1 MRSDE
6 LRHAARYQW
15 RHILPAL
22 GIPAEKL
29 TNKHQPCPVC
39 GDRDR
44 YRFDDKDGYGSY
56 ICTHCGNGDGFHLVM
71 HWLDCDYK
79 TAAAAV
85 SDALG
90 IGEGRPAPPA
100 ETGANHA
107 ATRPNRPP
115 LEHLEQRSATGSRRP
130 VAAYLEGRG
139 LPFPEDVHD
148 LCHHPRLPYWHN
160 GEKLGEYPA
169 MIGRITDSGGRT
181 TGLHLTYTHGGQKLA
196 LHHYG
201 ERLPAKK
208 MRRRRPR
215 LAGRRCARLPCLA
228 GRHKSRHQ
236 KTRSRR
242 RPRPLQ
248 REEAGMT
255 NWNKKLGLDDLE
267 APTDAAYY
275 RADEGGT
282 CWITYDEE
290 GKEQRDHLADAIHLI
305 GRAVD
310 EEGGNWR
317 IIEWRDRYHT
327 THHAALDMGDIGT
340 PAGWRALQ
348 RLGIA
353 IKAGRKKRERLAD
366 YLQGSGK
373 NTRWQLAK
381 TAGWHSGA
389 YILPSGEVLG
399 AAENIHYHG
408 DTSQG
413 ADYQPKG
420 SLADWQALARLA
432 EDNSRLCLALG
443 CAFAAPLL
451 DLLGHESGGFHLY
464 GDSSDGKTTAALFT
478 LSVWGNPKELKLT
491 WEGTAHGFS
500 NTAAARND
508 GLLVLDEIGQASART
523 AAQTAYAVLNGT
535 GKIQGAKEGGNRAI
549 NRWRIMLLSTGEKN
563 LDGYLKTEGKDWQAG
578 QATRLPA
585 IPADTGKG
593 MGIYDTLH
601 GFAGGAELSEHL
613 TREGEKNHG
622 TAGRAYIAH
631 LATIDAVGE
640 ARKHIDAF
648 MDAIQGSGKHE
659 DRKIIEQ
666 AEDFLQTWGMTNR
679 FAWRTWRGGE
689 GDPQT
694 YSDHAGYK
702 EAIGDQMKFWI
713 TPAVFR
719 GEIARGYEANK
730 ACQVL
735 HAIGW
740 LQPKAPGRWQHQL
753 KGKGRYYILIG
764 IEPPGEEDA

>member
-1 MRSDE
+1 M
-6 LRHAARYQW
+6 
-15 RHILPAL
+15 
-22 GIPAEKL
+22 
-29 TNKHQPCPVC
+29 
-39 GDRDR
+39 
-44 YRFDDKDGYGSY
+44 
-56 ICTHCGNGDGFHLVM
+56 
-71 HWLDCDYK
+71 
-79 TAAAAV
+79 
-85 SDALG
+85 
-90 IGEGRPAPPA
+90 
-100 ETGANHA
+100 
-107 ATRPNRPP
+107 
-115 LEHLEQRSATGSRRP
+115 
-130 VAAYLEGRG
+130 
-139 LPFPEDVHD
+139 
-148 LCHHPRLPYWHN
+148 
-160 GEKLGEYPA
+160 
-169 MIGRITDSGGRT
+169 TD
-181 TGLHLTYTHGGQKLA
+181 
-196 LHHYG
+196 
-201 ERLPAKK
+201 
-208 MRRRRPR
+208 
-215 LAGRRCARLPCLA
+215 
-228 GRHKSRHQ
+228 
-236 KTRSRR
+236 
-242 RPRPLQ
+242 
-248 REEAGMT
+248 
-255 NWNKKLGLDDLE
+255 WNKKLGLDDIDTPVE
-267 APTDAAYY
+267 SRYHTS
-275 RADEGGT
+275 ESGT
-282 CWITYDEE
+282 YWISYDD

-310 EEGGNWR
+310 DEGGNWR
-317 IIEWRDRYHT
+317 IIEWRDRYHA
-327 THHAALDMGDIGT
+327 THRAALDMGDIGT
-340 PAGWRALQ
+340 PAGWRTLQ
-348 RLGIA
+348 SHGIT

-366 YLQGSGK
+366 YLQGEGK

-381 TAGWHSGA
+381 TAGWHGGA

-399 AAENIHYHG
+399 EAENIHYHG

-413 ADYQPKG
+413 ADYQPRG

-432 EDNSRLCLALG
+432 QGNSRLCLALG

-451 DLLGHESGGFHLY
+451 GLLGHESGGFHLY
-464 GDSSDGKTTAALFT
+464 GDSSDGKTTAALFA

-549 NRWRIMLLSTGEKN
+549 NRWRIMLLSTGEKT

-585 IPADTGKG
+585 IPADAGKG

-613 TREGEKNHG
+613 TSEGEKNHG

-679 FAWRTWRGGE
+679 FAWRNIDT
-689 GDPQT
+689 QT
-694 YSDHAGYK
+694 FPNHAGYK
-702 EAIGDQMKFWI
+702 ETIGDQTKFWI
-713 TPAVFR
+713 TSAAFKS
-719 GEIARGYEANK
+719 EIAKGFDKNK
-730 ACQVL
+730 ACRVL

-740 LQPKAPGRWQHQL
+740 LERDDKDNRWQQ
-753 KGKGRYYILIG
+753 KFDNTGRYYVLIG
-764 IEPPGEEDA
+764 MAPPGDDT

>member
-1 MRSDE
+1 M
-6 LRHAARYQW
+6 
-15 RHILPAL
+15 
-22 GIPAEKL
+22 
-29 TNKHQPCPVC
+29 
-39 GDRDR
+39 
-44 YRFDDKDGYGSY
+44 
-56 ICTHCGNGDGFHLVM
+56 
-71 HWLDCDYK
+71 
-79 TAAAAV
+79 
-85 SDALG
+85 
-90 IGEGRPAPPA
+90 
-100 ETGANHA
+100 
-107 ATRPNRPP
+107 
-115 LEHLEQRSATGSRRP
+115 
-130 VAAYLEGRG
+130 
-139 LPFPEDVHD
+139 
-148 LCHHPRLPYWHN
+148 
-160 GEKLGEYPA
+160 
-169 MIGRITDSGGRT
+169 TD
-181 TGLHLTYTHGGQKLA
+181 
-196 LHHYG
+196 
-201 ERLPAKK
+201 
-208 MRRRRPR
+208 
-215 LAGRRCARLPCLA
+215 
-228 GRHKSRHQ
+228 
-236 KTRSRR
+236 
-242 RPRPLQ
+242 
-248 REEAGMT
+248 
-255 NWNKKLGLDDLE
+255 WNKKLGLDDLDTPAE
-267 APTDAAYY
+267 SRYHTS
-275 RADEGGT
+275 ESGT
-282 CWITYDEE
+282 YWINYDD
-290 GKEQRDHLADAIHLI
+290 GKEQRDRLADAIRLI

-310 EEGGNWR
+310 DEGRNWR
-317 IIEWRDRYHT
+317 IIEWRDRYHA
-327 THHAALDMGDIGT
+327 THRAALDMGDIGT
-340 PAGWRALQ
+340 PAGWRTLQ
-348 RLGIA
+348 SHGIT

-366 YLQGSGK
+366 YLQGEGK

-381 TAGWHSGA
+381 TAGWHDGA

-420 SLADWQALARLA
+420 SLEGWQALAQLA
-432 EDNSRLCLALG
+432 QDNSRLCLALG

-451 DLLGHESGGFHLY
+451 HLLDHESGGFHLY
-464 GDSSDGKTTAALFT
+464 GDSSDGKTTAALFALT
-478 LSVWGNPKELKLT
+478 VWGNPKGLKLT

-535 GKIQGAKEGGNRAI
+535 GKIQGAKEGGNREI
-549 NRWRIMLLSTGEKN
+549 QRWRIMLLSTGEKT

-585 IPADTGKG
+585 IPADAGKG
-593 MGIYDTLH
+593 FGIYDTLH

-613 TREGEKNHG
+613 TREGAKHHG

-631 LATIDAVGE
+631 LATIDAEAE
-640 ARKHIDAF
+640 ARRHVDAYMAALPKLEGQARRVAMRF
-648 MDAIQGSGKHE
+648 AILAAALELAQPIHGLTDTTAAIRQCHDDWQAIQGSGKHE

-666 AEDFLQTWGMTNR
+666 AEDFMQTHGMGNR

-694 YSDHAGYK
+694 YTDHAGYK
-702 EAIGDQMKFWI
+702 EAIGDQLKFWI

-719 GEIARGYEANK
+719 DEIAKGFEANK

>member
-15 RHILPAL
+15 WHILPAL

-215 LAGRRCARLPCLA
+215 LAG
-228 GRHKSRHQ
+228 
-236 KTRSRR
+236 
-242 RPRPLQ
+242 
-248 REEAGMT
+248 
-255 NWNKKLGLDDLE
+255 
-267 APTDAAYY
+267 
-275 RADEGGT
+275 
-282 CWITYDEE
+282 
-290 GKEQRDHLADAIHLI
+290 
-305 GRAVD
+305 
-310 EEGGNWR
+310 
-317 IIEWRDRYHT
+317 
-327 THHAALDMGDIGT
+327 
-340 PAGWRALQ
+340 WRALQ

-353 IKAGRKKRERLAD
+353 IKAGRRKRERLAD
-366 YLQGSGK
+366 YLQSSGK
-373 NTRWQLAK
+373 NTRWQLARK
-381 TAGWHSGA
+381 AGWHDDA
-389 YILPSGEVLG
+389 YILPSGDILG
-399 AAENIHYHG
+399 EAENIHYHG

-413 ADYQPKG
+413 KDYQPRG
-420 SLADWQALARLA
+420 DLADWQQLARLA

-464 GDSSDGKTTAALFT
+464 GDSSDGKTTAALFA
-478 LSVWGNPKELKLT
+478 LSVWGNPKGLKLT

-549 NRWRIMLLSTGEKN
+549 NRWRIMLLSTGEKT

-585 IPADTGKG
+585 IPADAGKG
-593 MGIYDTLH
+593 FGIYDTLH

-613 TREGEKNHG
+613 TSEGEKNHG

-740 LQPKAPGRWQHQL
+740 LQRDKDNRWQHKL

>member
-1 MRSDE
+1 M
-6 LRHAARYQW
+6 
-15 RHILPAL
+15 
-22 GIPAEKL
+22 
-29 TNKHQPCPVC
+29 
-39 GDRDR
+39 
-44 YRFDDKDGYGSY
+44 
-56 ICTHCGNGDGFHLVM
+56 
-71 HWLDCDYK
+71 
-79 TAAAAV
+79 
-85 SDALG
+85 
-90 IGEGRPAPPA
+90 
-100 ETGANHA
+100 
-107 ATRPNRPP
+107 
-115 LEHLEQRSATGSRRP
+115 
-130 VAAYLEGRG
+130 
-139 LPFPEDVHD
+139 
-148 LCHHPRLPYWHN
+148 
-160 GEKLGEYPA
+160 
-169 MIGRITDSGGRT
+169 TD
-181 TGLHLTYTHGGQKLA
+181 
-196 LHHYG
+196 
-201 ERLPAKK
+201 
-208 MRRRRPR
+208 
-215 LAGRRCARLPCLA
+215 
-228 GRHKSRHQ
+228 
-236 KTRSRR
+236 
-242 RPRPLQ
+242 
-248 REEAGMT
+248 
-255 NWNKKLGLDDLE
+255 WNKKLGLDDLE

-340 PAGWRALQ
+340 PAGWRTLQ
-348 RLGIA
+348 SHGIT

-366 YLQGSGK
+366 YLQGEGK
-373 NTRWQLAK
+373 NTRWQLARK
-381 TAGWHSGA
+381 AGWHGGA

-399 AAENIHYHG
+399 EAENIHYHG

-413 ADYQPKG
+413 KDYQPRG
-420 SLADWQALARLA
+420 DLADWQQLARLA

-464 GDSSDGKTTAALFT
+464 GDSSDGKTTAALFA

-549 NRWRIMLLSTGEKN
+549 NRWRIMLLSTGEKT

-585 IPADTGKG
+585 IPADAGKG
-593 MGIYDTLH
+593 FGIYDTLH

-613 TREGEKNHG
+613 TREGAKHHG

-666 AEDFLQTWGMTNR
+666 AEDFMQTHGMGNR

-694 YSDHAGYK
+694 YTDHAGYK
-702 EAIGDQMKFWI
+702 EAIGDQLKFWI

-719 GEIARGYEANK
+719 DEIARGYEANK
-730 ACQVL
+730 VCQVL